1 MDLNRKTASE
11 LSLMLQQKQCSAV
24 ELLTETQ
31 QQLQKTEHA
40 IGAYITICDSPLQQA
55 IEIDAARARG
65 EALHPLAGIP
75 LAVKDN
81 ISTRGIRTTCG
92 SRMLEHYI
100 PPFDATVI
108 KRLRAAGTV
117 MIGKTNMD
125 EFGMGSS
132 TETSYFHL
140 TRNPHH
146 PNYVPGGS
154 SGGSAAAVAIG
165 EAVLALGSDTGGSIR
180 QPAAFCGVVGLKPT
194 YGRVSRYGLV
204 AYASSF
210 DQIGPITR
218 SVRDAALL
226 LQCIAGYDPRDPT
239 TAKTAVPDYSAQL
252 TAGVHGL
259 RIGVPDEFF
268 GDQADEQGKHDVMT
282 AIRLLEQQGA
292 VLKRISL
299 SSAKYALSAYY
310 ILASAEASS
319 NLARFDGVRY
329 GHCAESYTDL
339 ADMYAQ
345 SRTEGFGVEVKRRIL
360 FGTFVLSA
368 GYYESYYRKAQA
380 VQSMLRQEFETIFEE
395 CDLIALPTAPAPA
408 FPFGKQEGDPTK
420 LYQADL
426 NTVPANLAGLPAI
439 SIPCGRTTNNLPIGL
454 QLIGRPFDEQ
464 CILNT
469 AYAYELLTGGFPMP
483 AYE

>member
-1 MDLNRKTASE
+1 MNLNRKTASE

-24 ELLTETQ
+24 ELLTDTQ
-31 QQLQKTEHA
+31 QQLQKTEDSL
-40 IGAYITICDSPLQQA
+40 GAYITLCDSSLQRA
-55 IEIDAARARG
+55 IEIDNARARG
-65 EALHPLAGIP
+65 ETLHPLAGIP

-81 ISTRGIRTTCG
+81 ISTKGIRTTCG
-92 SRMLEHYI
+92 SRMLEHYL

-108 KRLRAAGTV
+108 ERLRAAGTV

-132 TETSYFHL
+132 TETSYFHP
-140 TRNPHH
+140 TRNPYH
-146 PNYVPGGS
+146 PEYVPGGS
-154 SGGSAAAVAIG
+154 SGGSAAAVASG

-194 YGRVSRYGLV
+194 YGCVSRYGLV
-204 AYASSF
+204 AYASSL

-218 SVRDAALL
+218 SVRDAALF
-226 LQCIAGYDPRDPT
+226 LQFIAGYDPKDAT
-239 TAKTAVPDYSAQL
+239 TARTAVPDYTAQL
-252 TAGVHGL
+252 TDSVQGL
-259 RIGVPDEFF
+259 KIGVPDEFF
-268 GDQADEQGKHDVMT
+268 GDQTEEQVKNAVMK
-282 AIRLLEQQGA
+282 AIRLLEQHGA
-292 VLKRISL
+292 VVKRVSL
-299 SSAKYALSAYY
+299 SSAEYALSVYY

-329 GHCAESYTDL
+329 GHRAETYMDL
-339 ADMYAQ
+339 GDLYAQ
-345 SRTEGFGVEVKRRIL
+345 SRSEGFGDEVKRRIL
-360 FGTFVLSA
+360 LGTFVLSA

-380 VQSMLRQEFETIFEE
+380 AQLMLRQEFETIFEE

-408 FPFGKQEGDPTK
+408 FPLGKHQQDPTK
-420 LYQADL
+420 LYHTDL
-426 NTVPANLAGLPAI
+426 YTVPANLAGLPAI
-439 SIPCGRTTNNLPIGL
+439 SIPCGRAANNLPIGL

-469 AYAYELLTGGFPMP
+469 AYAYEQLTGGFPMP